1 MATVT
6 FQNFFRLYEK
16 LSGMTGTAKTEE
28 QEFESIYHMNVVQ
41 IPTNKP
47 VLRADLHD
55 RIFKTEKQKYAAVVE
70 EIKEAHMTGQ
80 PILVGTVS
88 VEKSEELSEL
98 LKKQGIQHKVLN
110 AKQDK
115 EEADIVS
122 EAGKLGAITIATNMA
137 GRGTDIKLGAGDKEE
152 AEKVR
157 EAGGLYVIGTERH
170 ESRRIDNQLRG
181 RSGRQGDPGKSRFFV
196 SVEDEIIKLYGGKT
210 IEKLSKK
217 ITPDEHGGMESK
229 QLTKTVEKAQKTIEG
244 KNFQTRKQ
252 VLEYDDVI
260 NEQRKVVYAE
270 RDKVLDNADISEE
283 IQEMIKE
290 RIRFA
295 TETYLR
301 GKNRDFVRYVAHLY
315 NEFVPYNTLIIPGWA
330 ELSPEAIANQTY
342 AIVENIYNLKK
353 MLIGEDAVKAEERET
368 LLTVVDNYWTYH
380 IDLMDQ
386 MRQGIGLQAS
396 AQKDPVKEYTVEA
409 GRMYDEMNMNIRKD
423 TLKYLF
429 GFAREALGQK
439 EIDMDNI
446 QTVSAEEY
454 TQVVEPD
461 EAQIEALAEY
471 LNSLSDEEYAKVLEE
486 LGIDAEHDESGE
498 WKLTE

>member
-1 MATVT
+1 M
-6 FQNFFRLYEK
+6 
-16 LSGMTGTAKTEE
+16 
-28 QEFESIYHMNVVQ
+28 
-41 IPTNKP
+41 
-47 VLRADLHD
+47 
-55 RIFKTEKQKYAAVVE
+55 
-70 EIKEAHMTGQ
+70 
-80 PILVGTVS
+80 
-88 VEKSEELSEL
+88 
-98 LKKQGIQHKVLN
+98 
-110 AKQDK
+110 
-115 EEADIVS
+115 
-122 EAGKLGAITIATNMA
+122 
-137 GRGTDIKLGAGDKEE
+137 
-152 AEKVR
+152 
-157 EAGGLYVIGTERH
+157 
-170 ESRRIDNQLRG
+170 
-181 RSGRQGDPGKSRFFV
+181 
-196 SVEDEIIKLYGGKT
+196 
-210 IEKLSKK
+210 
-217 ITPDEHGGMESK
+217 
-229 QLTKTVEKAQKTIEG
+229 
-244 KNFQTRKQ
+244 
-252 VLEYDDVI
+252 
-260 NEQRKVVYAE
+260 
-270 RDKVLDNADISEE
+270 
-283 IQEMIKE
+283 
-290 RIRFA
+290 FA

-409 GRMYDEMNMNIRKD
+409 GRMYDEMNMNIRRD

-446 QTVSAEEY
+446 QTVQQGEEY
-454 TQVVEPD
+454 EQVVEPD

-486 LGIDAEHDESGE
+486 LGIDAEQD
-498 WKLTE
+498 TEGNWVLNEEENIEE